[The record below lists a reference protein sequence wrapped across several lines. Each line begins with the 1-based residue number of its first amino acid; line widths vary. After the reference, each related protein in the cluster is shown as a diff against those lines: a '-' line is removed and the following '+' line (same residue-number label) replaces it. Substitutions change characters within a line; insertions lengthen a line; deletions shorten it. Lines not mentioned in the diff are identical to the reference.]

1 MRKNKKAV
9 ALLASML
16 AVAGTI
22 GTYIPG
28 NLISGAETEAETH
41 APQTDAPQTDAPQ
54 TDAPQ
59 TDAPQTDAPQTDAP
73 QTDAPQTDA
82 PQTDAPQT
90 DAPQTDAPQT
100 DAPQTDAPQTDAPQ
114 TETSGQPE
122 TESTERQEVPA
133 TESPEETV
141 PTESETTPTSESETE
156 GISVTGE
163 PEDDDEISHVDTDDA
178 TVLDGDYDEDGE
190 NSENIDYGASGSY
203 YWDNS
208 WYVDEDFRFTQVD
221 KEYAVTNEE
230 TMLYASASTD
240 AQSVGSL
247 PYFGL
252 TYVLEEVNDKWDYVE
267 SGDAR
272 GFIQKK
278 DLTNEAYSTSLVA
291 AMGEDNFA
299 QGKALVSPSENA
311 AYAYSKKTTKP
322 VLAKKVNG
330 CAITSGNILEDKNT
344 SARAIGTVQSGDLVY
359 LLVDCSDGWYFV
371 ESGDVRGFIEKSD
384 VIAGE
389 NADAIVSALGTEN
402 QHTAKELVSPEEN
415 KACYYTLLSTEK
427 AKQTVSS
434 AGDAIAATALSYVG
448 KLGYVWGGTSL
459 TTGCDC
465 SGFTSSIYRLYG
477 IEIPRLAQD
486 QGVSGLAVSSVEEAM
501 PGDVVYYASSPH
513 VGIYIGNG
521 MVCHCTGSSSNTIN
535 NPGKGVTVSSIN
547 MMPVT
552 AIRRFLV
559 TRAQAAAAD
568 GGHRTDATPYTQE
581 QMEIIWAV
589 VAQEDNGSY
598 DGALAVI
605 STAMNR
611 TESAKWAYCGSN
623 ALSQLMAPGQ
633 FCYSMDSY
641 WKPRLG
647 GNVPDYVKQA
657 VYDCL
662 TRGIRNH
669 NHTSFRSTKGKVT
682 GPNAVQIGGGN
693 WYFG

>member
-1 MRKNKKAV
+1 MRMNRKAV
-9 ALLASML
+9 ALLASVL
-16 AVAGTI
+16 TVAGTF
-22 GTYIPG
+22 GPYAPG
-28 NLISGAETEAETH
+28 NMISGAETESD
-41 APQTDAPQTDAPQ
+41 APSTEKQTDAPETEK
-54 TDAPQ
+54 
-59 TDAPQTDAPQTDAP
+59 
-73 QTDAPQTDA
+73 QTDA

-114 TETSGQPE
+114 TETPQSETSQTETDPAERPEVPATDLPGETDLPE
-122 TESTERQEVPA
+122 TES
-133 TESPEETV
+133 ES
-141 PTESETTPTSESETE
+141 ESETETE

-163 PEDDDEISHVDTDDA
+163 PEEDGSIDHTDTDDI
-178 TVLDGDYDEDGE
+178 TLLDDEEEEAG
-190 NSENIDYGASGSY
+190 IDYSVSGSY

-230 TMLYASASTD
+230 TKLYASASTE

-272 GFIQKK
+272 GFVQKK
-278 DLTNEAYSTSLVA
+278 DLTDEAYSTSLVA
-291 AMGEDNFA
+291 AMGESNFA

-311 AYAYSKKTTKP
+311 AFAYSKKTTKP

-330 CAITSGNILEDKNT
+330 CAIASGNILEEKDP

-384 VIAGE
+384 VISGE
-389 NADAIVSALGTEN
+389 NADAIVGAVGAGN

-427 AKQTVSS
+427 AKKTVSS

-448 KLGYVWGGTSL
+448 RLGYVWGGTSL

-477 IEIPRLAQD
+477 VEIPRLAQD
-486 QGVSGLAVSSVEEAM
+486 QGVSGLAINSVEEAM
-501 PGDVVYYASSPH
+501 PGDIVYYSSSPH

-521 MVCHCTGSSSNTIN
+521 MVCHCTGSSRNTVN
-535 NPGKGVTVSSIN
+535 NPGKGVTVSGIN

-552 AIRRFLV
+552 SIRRFLV
-559 TRAQAAAAD
+559 TRSQAAVAD
-568 GGHRTDATPYTQE
+568 GGHRPDATPYTKE

-611 TESAKWAYCGSN
+611 TESAQWAYCGSN
-623 ALSQLMAPGQ
+623 ALSQLEAPGQ
-633 FCYSMDSY
+633 FCYSVDNY
-641 WKPRLG
+641 WRPRLG

-669 NHTSFRSTKGKVT
+669 SHTSFRSTKGKIT